1 MLWRCRQEPRPQTAH
16 IYFCQIHHLTSAICP
31 LFPSKDTNRDTRT
44 TRTRTTRLLV
54 LEGGAAAGQLATDMA
69 AAGGETMMTREQLLH
84 LFSRFSFVTSL
95 PGRSPSPPRFR
106 FAPHPPPIRFPLI
119 FVPCPAFQRSSS
131 GLPTPSGTSRCEAR
145 ATRPP
150 FQRSLSLLGDGARRV
165 AVLEMLGFLPGHIF
179 VGLAWR
185 FNYTVRLPWFT

>member
-1 MLWRCRQEPRPQTAH
+1 
-16 IYFCQIHHLTSAICP
+16 
-31 LFPSKDTNRDTRT
+31 
-44 TRTRTTRLLV
+44 V

-119 FVPCPAFQRSSS
+119 FVPCPRVPEVKQRIADAVRDKQVRSPRNTPAISAFPVTF
-131 GLPTPSGTSRCEAR
+131 GGWG
-145 ATRPP
+145 
-150 FQRSLSLLGDGARRV
+150 SLGGGS
-165 AVLEMLGFLPGHIF
+165 
-179 VGLAWR
+179 
-185 FNYTVRLPWFT
+185 